1 MAYFL
6 IQVVFISAAIIAFIQ
21 ARNWFRWRALNKW
34 GEQYGCGALP
44 VVKNKLPGGIERY
57 AILFTGLKGMDFLE
71 DIIRKRFISMGTN
84 TYRLF
89 SIFNGSIINTAEP
102 ENIQALLAT
111 QFHDFDLGPSRKSNF
126 HDLLG
131 NGIFTAEGEAWSHF
145 RRQLRPQFSRD
156 QVSDMEAA
164 DRHLGIL
171 FKALSEENA
180 LGWVEGVDLLPL
192 IYRFTMDVS
201 SEFLFGESVNSQ
213 STALHSQDS
222 GNTKDSQKE
231 LDFSEAISYAQE
243 FITWRI
249 RLGRLQSMF
258 SSRKFKK
265 ACKTVKDFADHFVRI
280 ALDPDHKH
288 PPTLPGQKPRYV
300 FLDELVA
307 ETRDPIELRDQV
319 LHIMVAGRDTTSALL
334 CWTILLLARHP
345 AELQDLRKAIV
356 SQFGTE
362 KSPTNELTFESLKAC
377 KELKNVLYETMRLY
391 PLVPLNGREAVKDTT
406 LPTGGGPDHK
416 QPIAIRKGEQ
426 IGYSAYVMHR
436 RKDIW
441 GQDADEFRSARW
453 EGRKLGWEFIGFS
466 GGPRICLGQQYA
478 LTEAS
483 FVMVKMLQRYD
494 NIEALDMTGKIPK
507 ALTLTMAP
515 GNGVKVRMHRADS

>member
-1 MAYFL
+1 
-6 IQVVFISAAIIAFIQ
+6 
-21 ARNWFRWRALNKW
+21 
-34 GEQYGCGALP
+34 
-44 VVKNKLPGGIERY
+44 
-57 AILFTGLKGMDFLE
+57 MDFLE
-71 DIIRKRFISMGTN
+71 DIIRKRFISMGTH
-84 TYRLF
+84 TYRIF
-89 SIFNGSIINTAEP
+89 SAFNSSSVNTAEP

-145 RRQLRPQFSRD
+145 RRQLRPQFSLD

-171 FKALSEENA
+171 FKALSEENV

-213 STALHSQDS
+213 STALHSQDT

-288 PPTLPGQKPRYV
+288 PPTLPGQKPKYV

-345 AELQDLRKAIV
+345 AEFQNLREAIV

-362 KSPTNELTFESLKAC
+362 KSPTNELTFKSLKAC

-416 QPIAIRKGEQ
+416 QPIAVRKGEI

-441 GQDADEFRSARW
+441 GQDADGFRSARW
-453 EGRKLGWEFIGFS
+453 EGRKFGWEFIGFS
-466 GGPRICLGQQYA
+466 GGPRICIGRKHSIGQKPCKDDA
-478 LTEAS
+478 
-483 FVMVKMLQRYD
+483 
-494 NIEALDMTGKIPK
+494 N
-507 ALTLTMAP
+507 
-515 GNGVKVRMHRADS
+515 